1 MPKLIVSLPD
11 SGDTSYDLTEEV
23 VTVGRVPDSV
33 LQIED
38 ISVSSRHAQLTVGEG
53 GDYVLRDIGS
63 TNGTA
68 LNGRDIAPD
77 EDHKLQDG
85 DKVRFGKIE
94 TSYVS
99 ENPAEARPLP
109 EAEEVTAIVAET
121 SKRPA
126 DFANASPFQKKK
138 KKKDPVGLAL
148 ILLAVVAILAFGG
161 VVAYAYGIQAPV
173 FPELH

>member
-1 MPKLIVSLPD
+1 MPKIIVSLPE
-11 SGDTSYDLTEEV
+11 SGAITHELTDAE
-23 VTVGRVPDSV
+23 VTVGRVPDNS

-38 ISVSSRHAQLTVGEG
+38 ISVSSHHATLTLGEG

-63 TNGTA
+63 TNGTE
-68 LNGRDIAPD
+68 LNGKEIPRE

-85 DKVRFGKIE
+85 DKIVFGKIE
-94 TSYVS
+94 ASYVS

-109 EAEEVTAIVAET
+109 EAEEVNAVVASS

-138 KKKDPVGLAL
+138 KKKDPVGTAL
-148 ILLAVVAILAFGG
+148 IVLAVVAIIGFGG
-161 VVAYAYGIQAPV
+161 VIMAILNIQP
-173 FPELH
+173 PSL

>member
-1 MPKLIVSLPD
+1 MPKLLISLPESSD
-11 SGDTSYDLTEEV
+11 ASHDLTEPV
-23 VTVGRVPDSV
+23 ITIGRVPDSV

-38 ISVSSRHAQLTVGEG
+38 ISVSSNHATLTLGED
-53 GDYVLRDIGS
+53 GDYILRDIGS
-63 TNGTA
+63 TNGTM
-68 LNGRDIAPD
+68 LNGKDIVAE

-85 DKVRFGKIE
+85 DKITFGKIE

-109 EAEEVTAIVAET
+109 ETEEVTAVVAST

-148 ILLAVVAILAFGG
+148 IVVAILAILGFGA
-161 VVAYAYGIQAPV
+161 VVASVYNIQP
-173 FPELH
+173 PTL

>member
-1 MPKLIVSLPD
+1 MPKLIVSLPE
-11 SGDTSYDLTEEV
+11 SGDSSHDLTEAEI
-23 VTVGRVPDSV
+23 TVGRVSEST

-38 ISVSSRHAQLTVGEG
+38 ISVSSRHATLTLAED

-63 TNGTA
+63 TNGTE
-68 LNGRDIAPD
+68 LNGKEIER
-77 EDHKLQDG
+77 ETDHKLQDG
-85 DKVRFGKIE
+85 DKITFGKIV

-109 EAEEVTAIVAET
+109 QAEEASAVVASS

-138 KKKDPVGLAL
+138 TKKDPVGLAL
-148 ILLAVVAILAFGG
+148 VIVAVLAILGFGA
-161 VVAYAYGIQAPV
+161 VIAAIYNIQPPA
-173 FPELH
+173 L